1 MSLSRFYKANN
12 NFKPKAVLDTTDPGS
27 REPVWG
33 SIVKD
38 KIINPKSVLEDVQEP
53 VIPASETPEDAPEIS
68 QPTESLEEDALDNG
82 NEDVTA
88 GSSASPEAP
97 VPPEPAPPAAQP
109 EPVIDIEAIREN
121 AFTSGIAAGRQ
132 QAEEDFENIAQTL
145 LSICNELDR
154 LRETILQ
161 NSAGEMKELVLAI
174 SERIIRHSV
183 QEQGETIIAI
193 IKDAI
198 HLAVKSDEFQ
208 IMINPEDL
216 EIVKSQKDDIINSI
230 SGLDSI
236 VLKPDPNIER
246 GGCKLE
252 SICCTVDADM
262 ASQIKVIHD
271 AILASD
277 TLPEQKDSGSL
288 L

>member
-1 MSLSRFYKANN
+1 MSLSRFYKTNN
-12 NFKPKAVLDTTDPGS
+12 NFKPKAVLDTAAFTS
-27 REPVWG
+27 KEPMWG
-33 SIVKD
+33 SIIKD
-38 KIINPKSVLEDVQEP
+38 ETILPESVPEHDQEP
-53 VIPASETPEDAPEIS
+53 VLPATEIPESSSEIS
-68 QPTESLEEDALDNG
+68 QPDESLEKVILDNS
-82 NEDVTA
+82 NENVTD
-88 GSSASPEAP
+88 ETL
-97 VPPEPAPPAAQP
+97 APPAQP
-109 EPVIDIEAIREN
+109 GPAIDIEAIREN

-132 QAEEDFENIAQTL
+132 QAEKDFENIAQTF

-183 QEQGETIIAI
+183 KEQEETIIAT

-208 IMINPEDL
+208 IQINPEDL
-216 EIVKSQKDDIINSI
+216 EVVNSQKKEIINSI
-230 SGLDSI
+230 SGLDNI
-236 VLKPDPNIER
+236 VLKSDANIER

-252 SICCTVDADM
+252 SSCCTVDASM

-271 AILASD
+271 SIMASD
-277 TLPEQKDSGSL
+277 TLPEQRESDTPL
-288 L
+288 